1 MYILHSNNYVMVN
14 QGSGKEE
21 FVSTRD
27 ASKVLGVSLRTVQL
41 WVESGV
47 LKAWKT
53 AGGHRRI
60 ARSSIDHILNQRK
73 QAIMPVNTLS
83 PEQKVFHIL
92 LVEDDS
98 ALRNLF
104 SYFFSSWKHPVRI
117 DVATDGF
124 EGLINLGREVPDLLI
139 TDLNMPGMSGFEML
153 RHLKSSNQFSKLNI
167 IALTALNDDYIQDKG
182 GLPDGVLLFRKPVV
196 LSELEPI
203 IESMIADTI
212 DQDQMKAHASI

>member
-1 MYILHSNNYVMVN
+1 MVN
-14 QGSGKEE
+14 QDIGKEE

-60 ARSSIDHILNQRK
+60 ARSSIDHILSQRREAISTELDVK
-73 QAIMPVNTLS
+73 QKA
-83 PEQKVFHIL
+83 FHIL

-104 SYFFSSWKHPVRI
+104 TYFFSSWKYPVRI

-124 EGLINLGREVPDLLI
+124 EGLISLGREVPDLLI

-153 RHLKSSNQFSKLNI
+153 RHLKNSNQFSQLNI

-196 LSELEPI
+196 LSQLEPL
-203 IESMIADTI
+203 IEAMIANAARKWQYLT
-212 DQDQMKAHASI
+212 QTHAPI

>member
-1 MYILHSNNYVMVN
+1 MDLLHSNNRIMVN
-14 QGSGKEE
+14 QETGKEE
-21 FVSTRD
+21 FISTRD
-27 ASKVLGVSLRTVQL
+27 ASEVLEVSLRTVQL

-60 ARSSIDHILNQRK
+60 ARSSIDHILNQRR
-73 QAIMPVNTLS
+73 QAITPTIGLAV
-83 PEQKVFHIL
+83 EQQAFHIL

-104 SYFFSSWKHPVRI
+104 SYFFSSWKYPVRI

-124 EGLINLGREVPDLLI
+124 EGLISLGREVPDLLI

-153 RHLKSSNQFSKLNI
+153 RHLKGSNQFSKLNI

-182 GLPDGVLLFRKPVV
+182 GLPDGVLLFRKPVA
-196 LSELEPI
+196 LSQLEPL
-203 IESMIADTI
+203 IEAMIVSAAGQT
-212 DQDQMKAHASI
+212 KSHAPV

>member
-1 MYILHSNNYVMVN
+1 
-14 QGSGKEE
+14 
-21 FVSTRD
+21 
-27 ASKVLGVSLRTVQL
+27 VQL

-60 ARSSIDHILNQRK
+60 ARSSIDRILNQRK
-73 QAIMPVNTLS
+73 QAIMPVNGLS
-83 PEQKVFHIL
+83 SKHKVFHIL

>member
-1 MYILHSNNYVMVN
+1 M
-14 QGSGKEE
+14 
-21 FVSTRD
+21 
-27 ASKVLGVSLRTVQL
+27 
-41 WVESGV
+41 
-47 LKAWKT
+47 
-53 AGGHRRI
+53 
-60 ARSSIDHILNQRK
+60 
-73 QAIMPVNTLS
+73 
-83 PEQKVFHIL
+83 
-92 LVEDDS
+92 
-98 ALRNLF
+98 
-104 SYFFSSWKHPVRI
+104 RI

>member
-1 MYILHSNNYVMVN
+1 MSILHSNNSVMVN
-14 QGSGKEE
+14 QDTGKEE
-21 FVSTRD
+21 FISTRD
-27 ASKVLGVSLRTVQL
+27 ASRVLEVSLRTVQL

-60 ARSSIDHILNQRK
+60 ARSSIDHILGQRK
-73 QAIMPVNTLS
+73 QAIAHASGAAVAP
-83 PEQKVFHIL
+83 KAFHIL

-104 SYFFSSWKHPVRI
+104 TYFFSSWKHPVRI

-124 EGLINLGREVPDLLI
+124 EGLISLGREVPNLLI

-182 GLPDGVLLFRKPVV
+182 GLPEGVLLFRKPVA
-196 LSELEPI
+196 LSQLEPI
-203 IESMIADTI
+203 IESMIAN
-212 DQDQMKAHASI
+212 ASDKVR